1 MAIDKRITGDMD
13 PNDPRLEQVTINI
26 ANEEMGEATMLDDG
40 SAIIGDV
47 QETTEQEFDSNL
59 AEFVSEDVLT
69 NIANDLLDKYD
80 RDKASRDQWEQGYRK
95 GLDLLGFQYTQRS

>member
-26 ANEEMGEATMLDDG
+26 ANEEMGEATMLEDG

-47 QETTEQEFDSNL
+47 EE
-59 AEFVSEDVLT
+59 
-69 NIANDLLDKYD
+69 NID
-80 RDKASRDQWEQGYRK
+80 W
-95 GLDLLGFQYTQRS
+95 

>member
-26 ANEEMGEATMLDDG
+26 ANEEMGEATMLEDG

-59 AEFVSEDVLT
+59 AEFVSEDILT
-69 NIANDLLDKYD
+69 NIAINISDILRLYQIYEYKMY
-80 RDKASRDQWEQGYRK
+80 
-95 GLDLLGFQYTQRS
+95 